1 MEHAIRWHIKVNL
14 DKDPT
19 LYNHFKDRLEMILK
33 AYKENWEEIVAQ
45 LGELKEE
52 LKKER
57 KKEEPFYDLI
67 NSFIQNPDSDTL
79 ERTRIITENILT
91 ILKDSAEIR
100 NFWDKKAAIRTMEG
114 LIDEEL
120 SYSKIESIR
129 QQAVELRTELMKLAK
144 NRIAELRR

>member
-1 MEHAIRWHIKVNL
+1 M
-14 DKDPT
+14 
-19 LYNHFKDRLEMILK
+19 
-33 AYKENWEEIVAQ
+33 
-45 LGELKEE
+45 
-52 LKKER
+52 KKER

-67 NSFIQNPDSDTL
+67 NSFIQKPDSDTL
-79 ERTRIITENILT
+79 ERTRIITDNILT

-120 SYSKIESIR
+120 SYSKIGSIS